1 MVKETVRLP
10 IVRRPVNWFGIKLT
24 ALLFFQ
30 ANTNFPHYKLRRIF
44 GKASEK
50 LFEEMN
56 EFLQSPKL
64 EELGDIIDVA
74 DAIIAYRKIDV
85 KQLKK
90 VRDKKI
96 KRLGLFDKR
105 IVLDGL
111 E

>member
-1 MVKETVRLP
+1 
-10 IVRRPVNWFGIKLT
+10 
-24 ALLFFQ
+24 
-30 ANTNFPHYKLRRIF
+30 
-44 GKASEK
+44 
-50 LFEEMN
+50 MN